1 VNSGVDYQ
9 ANNPAIY
16 DDWQVLSDVSL
27 NIVSVTAA
35 ATRVTQ
41 GQDSLLVLLE
51 VGNTG
56 GVDAVIG
63 STDSLGI
70 QFLANNNT
78 VTLIG
83 PTLPDTIGASF
94 SEVYSFYVTVNTSA
108 ATGIDSLRGF
118 AIGRNVRT
126 GQTNNV
132 TSSYLDGW
140 DVQTPANIAITSVFN
155 GFSQVNSGQQDL
167 SVEIRLFNQ
176 GQATALLDSSDM
188 FGIPGGF
195 ITDSLQLATFPD
207 SIISGGRD
215 TVLFNVDVS
224 AAYTGQLELDAS
236 IDYRDGNDTTR
247 ALAASG
253 AVNRHTWTVGSDGI
267 LVVDSVFSD
276 VTTMSLGQSG
286 VPVRAQ
292 ISNVGSAAVQIDSLR
307 MLFNGSDTHTVLSAT
322 RVQPATLP
330 LLSTGQSFI
339 AEFSLSAASL
349 PLDSGVVVFDLA
361 AFGTDQITL
370 ALIDTMSS
378 EQTDSLDLQTPADVN
393 VVSILNPSTVL
404 RGENNVADTLII
416 TNSGGATARISAVTL
431 NFRNGNTFYNR
442 ELISPSLP
450 FDINGYTTDTIA
462 FEVDVLIT
470 SPLGVDSLAGQVQ
483 GIELNRGTAI
493 NTTSPYLSSWQVTGS
508 GAVSI
513 LSVIADRSQIS
524 VAQDSMNV
532 GVRINNQGSTTV
544 RMDSLTLQFAS
555 GNSNYTVGAP
565 VPALG
570 FDLAAGGDTTFSIRV
585 DENGTTPIGVDTI
598 DARLVATEV
607 LTSQPFI
614 VTGAI
619 NTDTWLV
626 QQRPSVVIDSVAVT
640 PSLASAGQSNLTGRL
655 VITNQAGVNRAT
667 ARIENVDL
675 NFLLGLVNVDT
686 NFTSI
691 RQTPPNLPFTLP
703 QGESQAID
711 YSIGVNSNSID
722 TTFVV
727 DGAISYT
734 DINDDSLTSVISAIQ
749 ADSLDVQSGASINIL
764 SLTMTPDTVSQSQ
777 SRITGT
783 LIYENTGSASLNITS
798 AQLSYAPPADF
809 VTNLIG
815 ETTF

>member
-1 VNSGVDYQ
+1 LIASSLQLSDSVVSQGETDQTLSLRVNNTGEAPARIFSLDSIQFNYNSTYSLSLTSGQNFPYTINGGDSALFIYDVSVAAAAAAGADTFRAVIGYEDVNSGVDYQ

-370 ALIDTMSS
+370 ALIDTMS
-378 EQTDSLDLQTPADVN
+378 
-393 VVSILNPSTVL
+393 
-404 RGENNVADTLII
+404 
-416 TNSGGATARISAVTL
+416 
-431 NFRNGNTFYNR
+431 RN
-442 ELISPSLP
+442 
-450 FDINGYTTDTIA
+450 
-462 FEVDVLIT
+462 
-470 SPLGVDSLAGQVQ
+470 QC
-483 GIELNRGTAI
+483 
-493 NTTSPYLSSWQVTGS
+493 
-508 GAVSI
+508 
-513 LSVIADRSQIS
+513 
-524 VAQDSMNV
+524 
-532 GVRINNQGSTTV
+532 
-544 RMDSLTLQFAS
+544 
-555 GNSNYTVGAP
+555 GNS
-565 VPALG
+565 
-570 FDLAAGGDTTFSIRV
+570 
-585 DENGTTPIGVDTI
+585 
-598 DARLVATEV
+598 
-607 LTSQPFI
+607 
-614 VTGAI
+614 
-619 NTDTWLV
+619 
-626 QQRPSVVIDSVAVT
+626 
-640 PSLASAGQSNLTGRL
+640 
-655 VITNQAGVNRAT
+655 
-667 ARIENVDL
+667 
-675 NFLLGLVNVDT
+675 
-686 NFTSI
+686 
-691 RQTPPNLPFTLP
+691 
-703 QGESQAID
+703 
-711 YSIGVNSNSID
+711 
-722 TTFVV
+722 
-727 DGAISYT
+727 
-734 DINDDSLTSVISAIQ
+734 
-749 ADSLDVQSGASINIL
+749 
-764 SLTMTPDTVSQSQ
+764 
-777 SRITGT
+777 
-783 LIYENTGSASLNITS
+783 
-798 AQLSYAPPADF
+798 
-809 VTNLIG
+809 
-815 ETTF
+815 